1 MSTYHVLTE
10 DEIQNPKE
18 IKLPEEVDTGIEVNI
33 GENTKSEELS
43 EAGVDTPHLSLYDDD
58 SGEAI
63 TPTSDRD
70 DTGYDQ
76 YD

>member
-18 IKLPEEVDTGIEVNI
+18 IKLPKEVDTGIEVNI

-43 EAGVDTPHLSLYDDD
+43 EAGVDTPHLPLYADDND
-58 SGEAI
+58 EAI